1 MGVSALL
8 SMYFQLWK
16 YFTSPTTNEVR
27 CRHAFPFAG
36 CRRSRGQG
44 RQGFQQR
51 GCVRELV
58 VGLPSPAQPCRP
70 RPNHPPSSTQNSHLL
85 MHPAKLLVHFITPLG
100 VKFHEVDFFRAL
112 AFLSMTFRSLAP
124 LTRQTQAPQLK
135 TPSSNAVLMD
145 PLQRPGRRSSALK
158 KTQLMDTTLSTPSLP
173 LQNQKSLGLVF
184 SEEQLTKRRLC
195 VNGLLLKLQSQP
207 HYKAQNQ

>member
-1 MGVSALL
+1 MKLIFSEPWL
-8 SMYFQLWK
+8 F
-16 YFTSPTTNEVR
+16 
-27 CRHAFPFAG
+27 FP
-36 CRRSRGQG
+36 
-44 RQGFQQR
+44 
-51 GCVRELV
+51 
-58 VGLPSPAQPCRP
+58 
-70 RPNHPPSSTQNSHLL
+70 
-85 MHPAKLLVHFITPLG
+85 
-100 VKFHEVDFFRAL
+100 
-112 AFLSMTFRSLAP
+112 MTFRSLAP
-124 LTRQTQAPQLK
+124 LTLQTQAPQLK

-195 VNGLLLKLQSQP
+195 INGLFLKLQSQP